1 MANIILKDIGENK
14 VQVIK
19 TLREVTGL
27 GLKESKDIVDGVENG
42 NEYTIVDIQE
52 TDIQEIIQKF
62 TQIGADATADEDR
75 EHRLTEDTN
84 RSDSAMT
91 CNKCGAKLKDG
102 AKFCSSC
109 GAAVEAGNV
118 IEEKVQEFPE
128 KELEDLSKKKEP
140 NKVEKAFNAFIEWH
154 ERCLKKSKIGGSI
167 LIIAEVG
174 LVLWLL
180 FKTWEILLVILFIA
194 VIVLPFIMKRTFND
208 EDRQNSK
215 ELIMEIAKL
224 VAGVII
230 ILIIAFN
237 WTSISSI
244 WRPGAVVRDSYF
256 TSYSDEITIGEAFE
270 NAFTDCKWSK
280 YSYNGNKYVRFAGT
294 FIDDDGGTA
303 YHQVDFLI
311 IGDSAAIDSW
321 RINGIDASWAETI
334 MLVAIYEKN
343 GVSW

>member
-1 MANIILKDIGENK
+1 MANIILKNIGDNK

-62 TQIGADATADEDR
+62 AQIGAVVTADKDR
-75 EHRLTEDTN
+75 EHSLTEDIN
-84 RSDSAMT
+84 RLDSAMT
-91 CNKCGAKLKDG
+91 CNKCGAKLKNG

-118 IEEKVQEFPE
+118 IEEGVQEFPE
-128 KELEDLSKKKEP
+128 KELEDLSTEQEP
-140 NKVEKAFNAFIEWH
+140 NKGEKAFNAFIEWH
-154 ERCLKKSKIGGSI
+154 ERCLKKSKILGSI

-180 FKTWEILLVILFIA
+180 FKTWKILLVILFIA
-194 VIVLPFIMKRTFND
+194 VIVLPFIMKRTFSD
-208 EDRQNSK
+208 ADRQNSK
-215 ELIMEIAKL
+215 ELIMGIVKL

-230 ILIIAFN
+230 ILIIIFN

-256 TSYSDEITIGEAFE
+256 INYSDEITIGEAFE
-270 NAFTDCKWSK
+270 NVFTDCKWSK
-280 YSYNGNKYVRFAGT
+280 YSYNGNKYVRFDGT
-294 FIDDDGGTA
+294 LIDDDGGTA
-303 YHQVDFLI
+303 YYQVDFLV
-311 IGDSAAIDSW
+311 IGDSATIDSW
-321 RINGIDASWAETI
+321 RINGIDASWAEAL
-334 MLVAIYEKN
+334 MLAAIYEKN
-343 GVSW
+343 GVS